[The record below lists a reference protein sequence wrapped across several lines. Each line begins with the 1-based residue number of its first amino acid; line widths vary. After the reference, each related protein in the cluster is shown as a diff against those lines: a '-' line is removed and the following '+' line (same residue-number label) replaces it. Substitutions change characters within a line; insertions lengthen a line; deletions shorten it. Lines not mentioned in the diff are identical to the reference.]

1 MIPWPVFFLGSHGD
15 GFAKGAMWSVVTA
28 LMWSSWGLLSTFPV
42 VSLSHCVS
50 GARSVLLD
58 VVLSWPWL
66 YVWLMFV
73 IRGWYTTNRD
83 ASADEVYVWR
93 VLSWAWIIFGEACR
107 HVWLLRNR
115 ITLSP
120 QQLGGIGFNQR
131 AQHSQ
136 HWATSQLS
144 LGVVGPGYRHF
155 PHSKL
160 WKRCWIH
167 TVADSEK
174 GSTKVTELMSSA
186 EAGINFIIKMLCS
199 TVTTVL
205 G

>member
-1 MIPWPVFFLGSHGD
+1 MLTIGMLKLSNVMVSWLLEIAIESELSSVSSFLNSLLLVVHMDDPLTSFFLGSHGD

-66 YVWLMFV
+66 YVWVMFV

-136 HWATSQLS
+136 H
-144 LGVVGPGYRHF
+144 
-155 PHSKL
+155 
-160 WKRCWIH
+160 
-167 TVADSEK
+167 
-174 GSTKVTELMSSA
+174 
-186 EAGINFIIKMLCS
+186 
-199 TVTTVL
+199 
-205 G
+205 